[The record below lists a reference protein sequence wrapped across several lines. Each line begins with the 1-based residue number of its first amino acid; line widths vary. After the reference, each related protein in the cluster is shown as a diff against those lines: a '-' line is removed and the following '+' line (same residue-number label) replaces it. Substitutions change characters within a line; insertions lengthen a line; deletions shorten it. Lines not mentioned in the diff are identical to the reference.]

1 MIYFAIRMES
11 RFIHYHYYLP
21 EFYNKILKDN
31 RISTKYSTY
40 VWKLS
45 EKIEFFNYLKCGFPC
60 SPILL
65 SPSAAAAKEYTCID
79 GVNRIYLIIDF
90 MLGGLRSYFS
100 EDDRERIEKMSIDIY
115 ISASPLQD
123 DICTLIRRS
132 FHVDMPVVL
141 PPSAPAPPA
150 PPPAPPAAP
159 SAPPAPPA
167 PPAPESNNVIVVS
180 QVKKVTAN
188 IKTKIPKKQIHESL
202 KTSVWNKYI
211 GQDKGTAPCWVCQF
225 TPITQREFDTGHV
238 IAEINGGATHIDNL
252 RPICRKCNLSMGAQN
267 METFKERFY
276 GERL

>member
-1 MIYFAIRMES
+1 MES
-11 RFIHYHYYLP
+11 RFVHYHYYLP
-21 EFYNKILKDN
+21 EFYNKVLKDN

-40 VWKLS
+40 TWKLS
-45 EKIEFFNYLKCGFPC
+45 EKIDFFKYLKCGFPC

-65 SPSAAAAKEYTCID
+65 APSAAAAKEYTCID

-100 EDDRERIEKMSIDIY
+100 TDDRERLEKMSIDIY
-115 ISASPLQD
+115 ISATPLQED
-123 DICTLIRRS
+123 VCNLIRRS
-132 FHVDMPVVL
+132 FHVDMPVA
-141 PPSAPAPPA
+141 APAPVPVA
-150 PPPAPPAAP
+150 VQLPVAAP
-159 SAPPAPPA
+159 VAAATALPKPSLAP
-167 PPAPESNNVIVVS
+167 PESNNVIVVS

-211 GQDKGTAPCWVCQF
+211 GQDKGTAPCWVCRF

-276 GERL
+276 GGQEL